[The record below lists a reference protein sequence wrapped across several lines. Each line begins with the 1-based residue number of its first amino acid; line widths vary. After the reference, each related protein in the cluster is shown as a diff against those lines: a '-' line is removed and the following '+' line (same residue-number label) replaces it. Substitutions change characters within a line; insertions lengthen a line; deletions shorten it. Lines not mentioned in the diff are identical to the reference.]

1 MALFESYERR
11 INQIQPVLE
20 KYGMETIEDAKVVCE
35 NLGIDPYTIVKET
48 QPIAFENAGWAY
60 TLGAAIAIKKGC
72 KTAADAAEAIGEG
85 LQAFCIPGSVADD
98 RKVGL
103 GHGNLGAMLLRDET
117 KNEQAF
123 TEGRIIQLE
132 NMLKNAVVV
141 DESEISTDIVTV
153 GSIVKVMDF
162 DFDEEVEYSI
172 VGSAEADPMNFKISN
187 ESPVGEGLMGKK
199 VGDVVEIEVPGG
211 TTKFEVLGIRR

>member
-1 MALFESYERR
+1 MSEQKKFVMTYDGVKKLENELEYLKTVKRKEITEKIKVALG
-11 INQIQPVLE
+11 
-20 KYGMETIEDAKVVCE
+20 YGDLSE
-35 NLGIDPYTIVKET
+35 NSEYD
-48 QPIAFENAGWAY
+48 
-60 TLGAAIAIKKGC
+60 
-72 KTAADAAEAIGEG
+72 EA
-85 LQAFCIPGSVADD
+85 
-98 RKVGL
+98 
-103 GHGNLGAMLLRDET
+103 

-172 VGSAEADPMNFKISN
+172 VGSAEADPMEFKISN
-187 ESPVGEGLMGKK
+187 ESPVGAGLLGKK
-199 VGDVVEIEVPGG
+199 VGDIVEIAVPDGVS
-211 TTKFEVLGIRR
+211 KYEILEISRA